1 MKELR
6 IFEVKS
12 TFSVTEAQANLPRI
26 IRASSIVGIAK
37 HNKVTGFYVPR
48 ERFEALLETM
58 ELLANPGA
66 MKTLK
71 LAQGGKLKYRRLA
84 EVEPELDL

>member
-1 MKELR
+1 MLR
-6 IFEVKS
+6 IIEVKS
-12 TFSVTEAQANLPRI
+12 TFSVTEAQASLPRI
-26 IRASSIVGIAK
+26 IRGSSIVGISK
-37 HNKVTGFYVPR
+37 HNKVAGFYIPR

-71 LAQGGKLKYRRLA
+71 LAKTGQLKYRRLA
-84 EVEPELDL
+84 QVEPELGL

>member
-1 MKELR
+1 
-6 IFEVKS
+6 VKS

-26 IRASSIVGIAK
+26 VRASSIVGISR
-37 HNKVTGFYVPR
+37 HNKVAGFYIPR

-71 LAQGGKLKYRRLA
+71 LAKAGKLKYRRLA
-84 EVEPELDL
+84 QVEPELDL